1 MSGLGEATFHLNH
14 SCFRSFFNF
23 LIFISSAFCHNC
35 VNTIEN
41 LSTNQK
47 RPPSAPK
54 FTFNTFSK
62 EDLRETHA
70 SQSRCVM
77 LFKLKIDF
85 FFLMMLNRMN
95 YVWNDK
101 ICALRW
107 SHFDRKFEK
116 ANVKNLR
123 IQRGRFSR
131 GDCHVFWCALS
142 KKWRNAKNTL
152 DLNCFYF
159 VFVFL

>member
-47 RPPSAPK
+47 RPPPPAPK

-85 FFLMMLNRMN
+85 FFVDDVKSNELRM
-95 YVWNDK
+95 K
-101 ICALRW
+101 
-107 SHFDRKFEK
+107 
-116 ANVKNLR
+116 
-123 IQRGRFSR
+123 
-131 GDCHVFWCALS
+131 
-142 KKWRNAKNTL
+142 
-152 DLNCFYF
+152 
-159 VFVFL
+159 

>member
-1 MSGLGEATFHLNH
+1 MSGLGEATFQLNH

-47 RPPSAPK
+47 RAPLPQVHFQHFQQRGLTRDACISVTLCYALQIK
-54 FTFNTFSK
+54 N
-62 EDLRETHA
+62 R
-70 SQSRCVM
+70 
-77 LFKLKIDF
+77 F

-116 ANVKNLR
+116 ANVKNLQ

-142 KKWRNAKNTL
+142 KKWRNPKNTL